1 MELLPRY
8 IVSKNSQEA
17 NKILFLIDD
26 KGDIYILIGINTIH
40 NLYICT
46 LFFSILSVFIVV
58 SLKAIIIILF
68 NNS

>member
-8 IVSKNSQEA
+8 MVSKNSQEA

-46 LFFSILSVFIVV
+46 LFFSILSVFLVV

>member
-8 IVSKNSQEA
+8 MVSKNSQEA